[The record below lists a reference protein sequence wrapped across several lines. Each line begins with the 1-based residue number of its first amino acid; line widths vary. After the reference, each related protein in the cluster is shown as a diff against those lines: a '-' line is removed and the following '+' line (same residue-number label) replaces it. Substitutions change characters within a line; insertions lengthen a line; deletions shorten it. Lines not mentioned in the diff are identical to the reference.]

1 MSHAMLSVIGLLV
14 VSMAT
19 AKTPPAK
26 TTAAKMPS
34 NGPTASAVLSDLKA
48 GNERHASHHHKN
60 PHQSAERMHELTNGQ
75 HPEAVVLTCADSRV
89 PPEIVFDQGLGD
101 LFDIRVA
108 GNIAADAEIAS
119 IEYAAEH
126 LHTPLV
132 VVMGHQS
139 CGAVAAAIEGGNPPG
154 HLPTLVA
161 AIRPAV
167 NQARGMPG
175 ELADNAVRVNVE
187 HVVQQL
193 RSSKPVLATL
203 VSEKKLRIVGAVY
216 SLKTGLVTW
225 LPE

>member
-1 MSHAMLSVIGLLV
+1 MFRPIFTMLSLV
-14 VSMAT
+14 LTSLAT
-19 AKTPPAK
+19 ASPAVK
-26 TTAAKMPS
+26 HAAAPES
-34 NGPTASAVLSDLKA
+34 APTAKAVLAELKA
-48 GNERHASHHHKN
+48 GNEHHASHRYTH
-60 PHQSAERMHELTNGQ
+60 PHQTAQRQRELVGGQ
-75 HPEAVVLTCADSRV
+75 HPHAVVLSCADSRV
-89 PPEIVFDQGLGD
+89 APEIVFDQGLGD

-167 NQARGMPG
+167 SQARGLPG
-175 ELADNAVRVNVE
+175 DLSDNAVRINVE
-187 HVVQQL
+187 RVVQQP
-193 RSSKPVLATL
+193 RSSRPVLAKL

-216 SLKTGLVTW
+216 SLNTGRVTW

>member
-1 MSHAMLSVIGLLV
+1 MNYTMMSVAVLLV

-19 AKTPPAK
+19 AKAPTA
-26 TTAAKMPS
+26 TTHPV
-34 NGPTASAVLSDLKA
+34 GLTASAVLADLKA
-48 GNERHASHHHKN
+48 GNERHATHHYIH
-60 PHQSAERMHELTNGQ
+60 PRQTSERLRELAGSQ
-75 HPEAVVLTCADSRV
+75 HPEAVVLACADSRV

-101 LFDIRVA
+101 LFDVRVA
-108 GNIAADAEIAS
+108 GNIAGDAEIAS

-167 NQARGMPG
+167 NQARGLPG
-175 ELADNAVRVNVE
+175 ELSNNAVRINVE
-187 HVVQQL
+187 RVVQQL
-193 RSSKPVLATL
+193 RSSKPILAKL
-203 VSEKKLRIVGAVY
+203 VAEKKLKIVGAVY
-216 SLKTGLVTW
+216 SLNTGEVTW
-225 LPE
+225 LSE